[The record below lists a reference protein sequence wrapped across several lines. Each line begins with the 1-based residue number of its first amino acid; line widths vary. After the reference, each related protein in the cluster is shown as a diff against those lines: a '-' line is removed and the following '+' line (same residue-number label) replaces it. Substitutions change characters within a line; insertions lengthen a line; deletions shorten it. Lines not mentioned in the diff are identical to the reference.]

1 MKRFFIQP
9 KFRGMQIGHRL
20 LQDLKTRAVAL
31 HLPYLRE
38 SGVSQPEALELFTQL
53 GYQQR
58 GPFGQYQAKPYSA
71 FIEKSLTEL

>member
-1 MKRFFIQP
+1 
-9 KFRGMQIGHRL
+9 MQLGHRL
-20 LQDLKTRAVAL
+20 PQDLETRAVAL
-31 HLPYLRE
+31 HLPYLRLE
-38 SGVSQPEALELFTQL
+38 SGVSQPEVLGLFTQL

>member
-1 MKRFFIQP
+1 M
-9 KFRGMQIGHRL
+9 
-20 LQDLKTRAVAL
+20 
-31 HLPYLRE
+31 
-38 SGVSQPEALELFTQL
+38 SQPEVLGLFTQL